1 MYADIAVCLPLA
13 RTFIYKLTTPVE
25 TGCRVVVP
33 FRKRDV
39 EGFVVG
45 FRKDAP
51 PDIEVHEIGSVLD
64 AIPLLRPDVFNLC
77 RWVADYYAT
86 PIGEVL
92 KAALPPGISAK
103 HVEGLQHSP
112 PRREGVDAPSKAKAQ
127 TGWREAR
134 VRQGEASIEDRQ
146 DISAELTTPARQ
158 LLLSCRATPP
168 LRGGELVMTPDQTK
182 ALSTINSTPGF
193 RPILLHGV
201 TGSGKT
207 EIYMQAVEHFLAAGK
222 TSLILVPEIGL
233 TPQLTDQ
240 FARRFPN
247 QIAILHSSLT
257 RRQRIDEWLRIYRG
271 EVPIVIGTRS
281 AVFAPLGNLALIV
294 VDEEHETS
302 YKQEEVP
309 RYHARDTAVMRAK
322 LAGAAVVLGSATPS
336 MESFHNAASQKY
348 DYVMLTTRVEGRPLP
363 AVEIVNMREEYAA
376 EGKQVVLSRRLLEAI
391 NARLDRGEQTMIL
404 LNRRGYATFLLCRH
418 CGFTF
423 QCNSCSVAMTYHRSI
438 EKLLCHYCGL
448 ARRPPARCPECD
460 SEYIHYVGEGTERLE
475 AELKCRFPEAR
486 VGRIDRDAMRHM
498 RDYERVLGGFRAGDI
513 DILAGTQMIAKGHD
527 FPRVTLVGVVGA
539 DAPLALPDFRAA
551 ERTFQL
557 LTQVAGRSGRGGR
570 PGEVV
575 IQSYFPDHYTFQLA
589 VTQRFEDFYARESR
603 YRKAMFYPPFTALA
617 GIMVTDRDRGRAADT
632 AREIGEYLDS
642 LRSNAMRILGPAP
655 APLERIKRMHR
666 QQLLIKS
673 SSRASLHQLLGR
685 LRQYIEDRKFGS
697 TRVFIDVDPV
707 SLL

>member
-33 FRKRDV
+33 FRKREV

-45 FRKDAP
+45 FRKEVP

-92 KAALPPGISAK
+92 KAALPPGISTK
-103 HVEGLQHSP
+103 HVEGLPHSP
-112 PRREGVDAPSKAKAQ
+112 PRRGGEDAPSAAKA
-127 TGWREAR
+127 
-134 VRQGEASIEDRQ
+134 RQPCG
-146 DISAELTTPARQ
+146 
-158 LLLSCRATPP
+158 CRASPP
-168 LRGGELVMTPDQTK
+168 LRGGEFLLTPDQAS
-182 ALSTINSTPGF
+182 ALSTVTKASGF

-233 TPQLTDQ
+233 TPQLTDR

-363 AVEIVNMREEYAA
+363 AVDIVNMREEYAA

-423 QCNSCSVAMTYHRSI
+423 QCDSCSVAMTYHRSI

-460 SEYIHYVGEGTERLE
+460 SEYIHYVGEGTERLQ

-617 GIMVTDRDRGRAADT
+617 GIMVTDRDRERAADT

>member
-77 RWVADYYAT
+77 RWVADYYTT

-475 AELKCRFPEAR
+475 AELKCRFPDAR

-673 SSRASLHQLLGR
+673 SSRASLHHLLGR

>member
-1 MYADIAVCLPLA
+1 MYVDIAVCLPLV
-13 RTFIYKLTTPVE
+13 RTFVYKLNESVE
-25 TGCRVVVP
+25 VGCRVIVP

-45 FRKDAP
+45 FRKDP
-51 PDIEVHEIGSVLD
+51 PRDLDVHEIQSVVD
-64 AIPLLRPDVFNLC
+64 RSPLLRPDIFELC
-77 RWVADYYAT
+77 RWIADYYVS

-92 KAALPPGISAK
+92 KAALPPGITAK
-103 HVEGLQHSP
+103 HIERGSEKPSCSP
-112 PRREGVDAPSKAKAQ
+112 AVAGGGPVTVSK
-127 TGWREAR
+127 RPF
-134 VRQGEASIEDRQ
+134 
-146 DISAELTTPARQ
+146 LT
-158 LLLSCRATPP
+158 S
-168 LRGGELVMTPDQTK
+168 DQTS
-182 ALSTINSTPGF
+182 ALSTIKSSSGF
-193 RPILLHGV
+193 QPILLHGV

-222 TSLILVPEIGL
+222 TSLVLVPEIGL
-233 TPQLTDQ
+233 TPQLTDR
-240 FARRFPN
+240 FAERFPGN
-247 QIAILHSSLT
+247 TAILHSSLT
-257 RRQRIDEWLRIYRG
+257 KRQRIDEWLRIYCG

-281 AVFAPLGNLALIV
+281 AVFAPLQSLGLIV

-302 YKQEEVP
+302 YKQEEIP

-322 LAGAAVVLGSATPS
+322 LASAAVVLGSATPS
-336 MESFHNAASQKY
+336 MESFHNAESRKY
-348 DYVMLTTRVEGRPLP
+348 ACVNLRTRVEDRALP
-363 AVEIVNMREEYAA
+363 GVEIVNMRDEYAA
-376 EGKQVVLSRRLLEAI
+376 AGKQVVFARRLLQAVS
-391 NARLDRGEQTMIL
+391 ARLERAEQTMIL
-404 LNRRGYATFLLCRH
+404 LNRRGYAAFLLCRH
-418 CGFTF
+418 CGLNF

-475 AELKCRFPEAR
+475 AELKHLFPDAR
-486 VGRIDRDAMRHM
+486 VGRIDRDTMRHM
-498 RDYERVLGGFRAGDI
+498 RDYNRVLGGFRAGDI
-513 DILAGTQMIAKGHD
+513 DVLVGTQMIAKGHD

-557 LTQVAGRSGRGGR
+557 LTQVAGRSGRGDR

-589 VTQRFEDFYARESR
+589 ITQRFEDFYARESR

-617 GIMVTDRDRGRAADT
+617 GIMVTDRDAVRAAST
-632 AREIGEYLDS
+632 AREVGEFLDS
-642 LRSNAMRILGPAP
+642 LRSNAIRILGPAP

-666 QQLLIKS
+666 HQLLIKS
-673 SSRASLHQLLGR
+673 SSRSTLHHLLDR
-685 LRQYIEDRKFGS
+685 LRQYIEDRKIGP
-697 TRVFIDVDPV
+697 TRVIIDVDPV

>member
-45 FRKDAP
+45 FRKEAP

-127 TGWREAR
+127 TGWREAP

-158 LLLSCRATPP
+158 LLLSCRASPP

-240 FARRFPN
+240 FATRFPN

-475 AELKCRFPEAR
+475 AELKCRFPDAR

-673 SSRASLHQLLGR
+673 SSRASLHHLLGR

>member
-1 MYADIAVCLPLA
+1 
-13 RTFIYKLTTPVE
+13 
-25 TGCRVVVP
+25 
-33 FRKRDV
+33 
-39 EGFVVG
+39 
-45 FRKDAP
+45 
-51 PDIEVHEIGSVLD
+51 
-64 AIPLLRPDVFNLC
+64 
-77 RWVADYYAT
+77 
-86 PIGEVL
+86 
-92 KAALPPGISAK
+92 
-103 HVEGLQHSP
+103 
-112 PRREGVDAPSKAKAQ
+112 VDATSKAKAQ

-336 MESFHNAASQKY
+336 MESFHNAASHQKY
-348 DYVMLTTRVEGRPLP
+348 EYVTLTTRVEGRPLP

-404 LNRRGYATFLLCRH
+404 LNRRGYATFLLCRR

-475 AELKCRFPEAR
+475 AELKCRFPDAR

-617 GIMVTDRDRGRAADT
+617 RIMVTDRDTGRAEDT

-673 SSRASLHQLLGR
+673 SSRASLHHLLGR